1 MKQAIKTNRILL
13 VEDNEALSMLTLM
26 FLEQQN
32 IETVHAKNGNEAL
45 LKLKEQNFNVIIT
58 DLVMPQKDGLAFI
71 TELRNLGD
79 TTPIIVTSGVT
90 DQLIHD
96 KLYAL
101 GIEKIYT
108 KPLLPEI
115 YLELINHVKQYL

>member
-13 VEDNEALSMLTLM
+13 VEDNEALTMLTLM
-26 FLEQQN
+26 FLEQQH
-32 IETVHAKNGNEAL
+32 IETVHAKNGYEAL
-45 LKLKEQNFNVIIT
+45 LKIKEQNFNVIIT

-79 TTPIIVTSGVT
+79 TTPIIITSGVT
-90 DQLIHD
+90 DKLIHD

-101 GIEKIYT
+101 GIEKFYT